1 LFDIQVNGAF
11 GVDFNDDILTLDAFQ
26 FACAK
31 LQATGVSLFL
41 PTIITAPVETM
52 GARIRKIVSFI
63 EQESTLGSLVAGL
76 HVEGPFI
83 SRLSGYRGTH
93 PEHAILDAQ
102 LDVAKRLIDSGRGHI
117 RMLTLA
123 PEADYQFKTTEYLT
137 NQSVVVFGGHS
148 NATFDCLNQAIEH
161 GLKGF
166 THLGNGCA
174 LEVNRHENIISRV
187 LALRKKMYVS
197 LIADGIHL
205 PYWLLRSFVEI
216 IGSENV
222 IITSDSMSAA
232 GMPPGEYQISGQ
244 PIIVD
249 EDRRT
254 RHRDHRSKVGSVS
267 RCSQDAE
274 HPACPPIA
282 RNRSRLADKNRPIQ
296 GFACNLFTRLDQ
308 ISALLPSRSK
318 IPSNSFDTDAFPLRI
333 VRLV

>member
-11 GVDFNDDILTLDAFQ
+11 GVDFNDDALTLDAFQ
-26 FACAK
+26 FACTK
-31 LQATGVSLFL
+31 LRATGIDLFF
-41 PTIITAPVETM
+41 PTIITAPFETM
-52 GARIRKIVSFI
+52 GARIEKIVSFI
-63 EQESTLGSLVAGL
+63 EEDSSLASLITGL
-76 HVEGPFI
+76 HIEGPFI

-93 PEHAILDAQ
+93 PEHSILDAQ
-102 LDVAKRLIDSGRGHI
+102 RDVAKRLIGFGRGHI

-123 PEADYQFKTTEYLT
+123 PETDHQFKTIEYLA
-137 NQSVVVFGGHS
+137 NQNVIVFGGHS
-148 NATFDCLNQAIEH
+148 DATFDCLNQAVEY

-187 LALRKKMYVS
+187 LALRKKLFIS

-254 RHRDHRSKVGSVS
+254 RHRDHNYLAGSAS
-267 RCSQDAE
+267 TLQEMRLHSDLWLPPNFE
-274 HPACPPIA
+274 HVD
-282 RNRSRLADKNRPIQ
+282 RLFKQNAS
-296 GFACNLFTRLDQ
+296 NLFG
-308 ISALLPSRSK
+308 IA
-318 IPSNSFDTDAFPLRI
+318 
-333 VRLV
+333 

>member
-1 LFDIQVNGAF
+1 
-11 GVDFNDDILTLDAFQ
+11 
-26 FACAK
+26 
-31 LQATGVSLFL
+31 
-41 PTIITAPVETM
+41 M
-52 GARIRKIVSFI
+52 GARIGKIVSFI
-63 EQESTLGSLVAGL
+63 EQDSALVSLVAGL
-76 HVEGPFI
+76 HIEGPFI

-102 LDVAKRLIDSGRGHI
+102 IDVAKRLMDFGRGHI
-117 RMLTLA
+117 LMLTLA
-123 PEADYQFKTTEYLT
+123 PETDPQFKTIEYLA
-137 NQSVVVFGGHS
+137 NQKVVVFGGHS
-148 NATFDCLNQAIEH
+148 DATFNCLNQAIDH

-187 LALRKKMYVS
+187 LALRKKLFVS

-254 RHRDHRSKVGSVS
+254 RHRDHNYLAGSASTLLEMRHHSNRWLPPNFEHIDRLFKQNATALFGVS
-267 RCSQDAE
+267 
-274 HPACPPIA
+274 
-282 RNRSRLADKNRPIQ
+282 
-296 GFACNLFTRLDQ
+296 
-308 ISALLPSRSK
+308 
-318 IPSNSFDTDAFPLRI
+318 
-333 VRLV
+333 

>member
-1 LFDIQVNGAF
+1 LFDIQVNGAY
-11 GVDFNDDILTLDAFQ
+11 GVDFNDDALTLDAFQ
-26 FACAK
+26 FACDK
-31 LQATGVSLFL
+31 LHATGVSHFF

-63 EQESTLGSLVAGL
+63 EQDSTLASAVAGL
-76 HVEGPFI
+76 HIEGPFI
-83 SRLSGYRGTH
+83 SRLPGYRGTH
-93 PEHAILDAQ
+93 PENAILDAR
-102 LDVAKRLIDSGRGHI
+102 LDVAKRLLDFGRGHI

-123 PEADYQFKTTEYLT
+123 PETDHQFKMTEYLA

-148 NATFDCLNQAIEH
+148 DATFDCLNQAIDH

-187 LALRKKMYVS
+187 LALRKKLFVS

-254 RHRDHRSKVGSVS
+254 RHRDHNYLAGSAS
-267 RCSQDAE
+267 TLQEMRHHSDRWLPPNFE
-274 HPACPPIA
+274 HVD
-282 RNRSRLADKNRPIQ
+282 RLFKQNA
-296 GFACNLFTRLDQ
+296 ATLFGV
-308 ISALLPSRSK
+308 A
-318 IPSNSFDTDAFPLRI
+318 
-333 VRLV
+333 

>member
-1 LFDIQVNGAF
+1 MFDIQVNGAF
-11 GVDFNDDILTLDAFQ
+11 GVDFNDDALTLDAFQ

-31 LQATGVSLFL
+31 LRATGVSLFV

-52 GARIRKIVSFI
+52 GARIGKIVSFI
-63 EQESTLGSLVAGL
+63 EQDSALVSLVAGL
-76 HVEGPFI
+76 HIEGPFI

-102 LDVAKRLIDSGRGHI
+102 IDVAKRLMDFGRGHI
-117 RMLTLA
+117 LMLTLA
-123 PEADYQFKTTEYLT
+123 PETDPQFKTIEYLA
-137 NQSVVVFGGHS
+137 NQKVVVFGGHS
-148 NATFDCLNQAIEH
+148 DATFDCLNQAIDH

-187 LALRKKMYVS
+187 LALRKKLFVS

-254 RHRDHRSKVGSVS
+254 RHRDHNYLAGSAS
-267 RCSQDAE
+267 TLQEMRHHSNRWL
-274 HPACPPIA
+274 PP
-282 RNRSRLADKNRPIQ
+282 NFEYVDRLFKQNAT
-296 GFACNLFTRLDQ
+296 ALFG
-308 ISALLPSRSK
+308 IS
-318 IPSNSFDTDAFPLRI
+318 
-333 VRLV
+333 

>member
-1 LFDIQVNGAF
+1 MFDIQVNGAF
-11 GVDFNDDILTLDAFQ
+11 GVDFNDDALTLDAFQ

-31 LQATGVSLFL
+31 LRATGISLFF

-52 GARIRKIVSFI
+52 GARIGKIVSFI
-63 EQESTLGSLVAGL
+63 EQDSALVSLVAGL
-76 HVEGPFI
+76 HIEGPFI

-102 LDVAKRLIDSGRGHI
+102 IDVAKRLMDFGRGHI
-117 RMLTLA
+117 LMLTLA
-123 PEADYQFKTTEYLT
+123 PETDPQFKTIEYLA
-137 NQSVVVFGGHS
+137 NQKVVVFGGHS
-148 NATFDCLNQAIEH
+148 DATFDCLNQAIDH

-187 LALRKKMYVS
+187 LALRKKLFVS

-254 RHRDHRSKVGSVS
+254 RHRDHNYLAGSAS
-267 RCSQDAE
+267 TLQEMRHHSNRWL
-274 HPACPPIA
+274 PP
-282 RNRSRLADKNRPIQ
+282 NFEYVDRLFKQNAT
-296 GFACNLFTRLDQ
+296 ALFG
-308 ISALLPSRSK
+308 IS
-318 IPSNSFDTDAFPLRI
+318 
-333 VRLV
+333 

>member
-1 LFDIQVNGAF
+1 MFDIQVNGAF
-11 GVDFNDDILTLDAFQ
+11 GVDFNDDALPLDAFQ

-31 LQATGVSLFL
+31 LRDTGVSLFF

-52 GARIRKIVSFI
+52 GARIGRIISFI
-63 EQESTLGSLVAGL
+63 EQDSTLASLVAGL
-76 HVEGPFI
+76 HIEGPFI
-83 SRLSGYRGTH
+83 SRLPGYRGTH
-93 PEHAILDAQ
+93 PEHAIMDAQ
-102 LDVAKRLIDSGRGHI
+102 LDVAKRLIDFGRGHI
-117 RMLTLA
+117 KMLTLA
-123 PEADYQFKTTEYLT
+123 PETDHQFKTTEYLA

-148 NATFDCLNQAIEH
+148 DATFDCLTQAIDH

-174 LEVNRHENIISRV
+174 LQVNRHENIISRV
-187 LALRKKMYVS
+187 LALRSKLLVS

-254 RHRDHRSKVGSVS
+254 RHRDHNYLAGSAS
-267 RCSQDAE
+267 TLQEMRHHSDRWL
-274 HPACPPIA
+274 PPNVA
-282 RNRSRLADKNRPIQ
+282 HVDRLFKQNAT
-296 GFACNLFTRLDQ
+296 NLFST
-308 ISALLPSRSK
+308 
-318 IPSNSFDTDAFPLRI
+318 
-333 VRLV
+333 